1 MFAFGSSRRSAA
13 SLATLAS
20 THLAVGALAS
30 LATYYFLA
38 FKRQRKY
45 RHGKDAEAQL
55 AGWLGY
61 LWGDTTLV
69 DTDKDY
75 PEWHSSEFR
84 AANGWKGNDFIH
96 SETSNGPRILRY
108 FRDPKA
114 NMLIGAVVFG
124 PDSESHAGLCHGGSM
139 TAVLDDVLGHV
150 SFMCG
155 GKGPWSGATV
165 SVNCTLKKPV
175 AVNSVMKV
183 WGRVVS
189 RTGRKVVIEGGLES
203 EDGTVHAL
211 LEGMAVQ
218 CTRAQLLG
226 N

>member
-1 MFAFGSSRRSAA
+1 
-13 SLATLAS
+13 
-20 THLAVGALAS
+20 
-30 LATYYFLA
+30 
-38 FKRQRKY
+38 
-45 RHGKDAEAQL
+45 
-55 AGWLGY
+55 
-61 LWGDTTLV
+61 
-69 DTDKDY
+69 
-75 PEWHSSEFR
+75 
-84 AANGWKGNDFIH
+84 
-96 SETSNGPRILRY
+96 
-108 FRDPKA
+108 
-114 NMLIGAVVFG
+114 MLIGAVVFG